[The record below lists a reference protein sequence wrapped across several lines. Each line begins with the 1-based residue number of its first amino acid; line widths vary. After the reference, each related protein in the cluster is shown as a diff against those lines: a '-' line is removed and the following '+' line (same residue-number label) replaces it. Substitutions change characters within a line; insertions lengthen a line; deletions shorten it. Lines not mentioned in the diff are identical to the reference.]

1 MKFLL
6 STVFVL
12 ISSVT
17 FLYYL
22 LQNQTFLPFN
32 NLGDYNWLNIGVLFV
47 LSFLIVFSLILLFMY
62 LFLLFSKRFS
72 TGRVSR
78 ISMVKFSFILTSGI
92 FIIFLLNF
100 FNILSLACG
109 VSIFIVVLI
118 FLFII

>member
-6 STVFVL
+6 SITLVL
-12 ISSVT
+12 ITSVT

-22 LQNQTFLPFN
+22 LQSQTFLPFDN
-32 NLGDYNWLNIGVLFV
+32 IGDYNWLNISVLFV
-47 LSFLIVFSLILLFMY
+47 LSFLIVFSLIILLMY
-62 LFLLFSKRFS
+62 LFLFLSKRFS

-78 ISMVKFSFILTSGI
+78 ILMVKFSFILTSGV

-100 FNILSLACG
+100 FNILSLAWG
-109 VSIFIVVLI
+109 ISIFVVVLI

>member
-6 STVFVL
+6 STAFVL

-47 LSFLIVFSLILLFMY
+47 LSFLIVFSLILLFIY
-62 LFLLFSKRFS
+62 LFLLLSKRFS

-78 ISMVKFSFILTSGI
+78 ILMVKFSFILTSGI

-100 FNILSLACG
+100 FNILSLAWG

>member
-6 STVFVL
+6 STAFVL

-47 LSFLIVFSLILLFMY
+47 LSFLIVFSLILLFIY

-78 ISMVKFSFILTSGI
+78 ILMVKFSFILTSGI

-100 FNILSLACG
+100 FNILSLAWG